1 MLIELQQVIPTPL
14 PEKIIKASEIWDQ
27 DLVIKPNSKIL
38 MSAQSGMGKSTLL
51 HLIYGLRKDYQGKL
65 LIKGKCARGLN
76 YEDWETL
83 RRNSISLVFQ
93 DLRLFPHL
101 TARENLRL
109 IPDPN
114 PASPSIDEMAERLGM
129 LPHLEQSV
137 STLSHGQRQRIAIIR
152 ALRKPFQLLML
163 DEPFSHLDEENQS
176 LACKL
181 IQEVISK
188 NHAGIILSS
197 LGSVP
202 NLEFDLKY
210 TL

>member
-38 MSAQSGMGKSTLL
+38 ISAQSGMGKSTLL

-76 YEDWETL
+76 YESWETL

-114 PASPSIDEMAERLGM
+114 PAS
-129 LPHLEQSV
+129 LPLMKWRNDWACFH
-137 STLSHGQRQRIAIIR
+137 TLSNRFPLSPTDKGSE
-152 ALRKPFQLLML
+152 LPSFGPF
-163 DEPFSHLDEENQS
+163 ES
-176 LACKL
+176 LF
-181 IQEVISK
+181 
-188 NHAGIILSS
+188 N
-197 LGSVP
+197 
-202 NLEFDLKY
+202 Y
-210 TL
+210 